1 MSALGAL
8 GAHATGVRLDYGRGR
23 EAPITALAF
32 DELVIAPGER
42 VGLVGP
48 SGAGKTSLLYVLS
61 GIERPQQGRIRW
73 GDDELAAMGEGMRD
87 RWRLAN
93 AGFVFQEFHLIPG
106 MTALQNV
113 LAPVRFARWRP
124 TAAEVAH
131 ARTLLA
137 GFGAPDDRRPVER
150 MSRGEQQRV
159 ALARALAP
167 RPGVVLLDEPFNA
180 LDRSLRA
187 AVRDDVRAALER
199 AGATAVLVTHDQEE
213 ALSMADT
220 VAVMRAGRIV
230 QQDTPAAVYTAPA
243 DLGVATFVGEA
254 VVLPARATGETASCV
269 LGDLPRRFPGPTGP
283 GHVAVRPEQLALTDA
298 GDAPGTAA
306 RGRVERLE
314 YFGHDAALTVLLDT
328 GERLRVRTGGD
339 VRHRPGDRVGVAV
352 RGTVLFFPE

>member
-1 MSALGAL
+1 MLTVTEIRKSFGR
-8 GAHATGVRLDYGRGR
+8 TQVLDRCSLTVEKGS
-23 EAPITALAF
+23 LAAV
-32 DELVIAPGER
+32 L
-42 VGLVGP
+42 GP
-48 SGAGKTSLLYVLS
+48 SGCGKTTLLRIIAGFERADAGTVTIGDRDVTALPPERRGVGIVPQEAALFPHLSVARNVGFGLPRGSRERVEECLELVGLAGYGERMPHELS
-61 GIERPQQGRIRW
+61 GGQ
-73 GDDELAAMGEGMRD
+73 
-87 RWRLAN
+87 
-93 AGFVFQEFHLIPG
+93 
-106 MTALQNV
+106 
-113 LAPVRFARWRP
+113 
-124 TAAEVAH
+124 
-131 ARTLLA
+131 
-137 GFGAPDDRRPVER
+137 
-150 MSRGEQQRV
+150 QQRV

-180 LDRSLRA
+180 LDRSLRV

-269 LGDLPRRFPGPTGP
+269 LGDLSRRFPGPTGP

-298 GDAPGTAA
+298 GDAPGAAA

-328 GERLRVRTGGD
+328 GERVRVRTGGD